1 MKKVAAKKKV
11 APSSDSEQSVGYSSS
26 DFETS
31 DGYSSS
37 ENESDTEQSAPPQV
51 IGGLSEYE
59 LLRAKNVARNNA
71 RLAELGLGIESK
83 EAKTKVVKKR
93 KLLPVDEPLRV
104 LPARKRKSTSY
115 NIDYIEDVY

>member
-1 MKKVAAKKKV
+1 LV
-11 APSSDSEQSVGYSSS
+11 
-26 DFETS
+26 
-31 DGYSSS
+31 
-37 ENESDTEQSAPPQV
+37 PPQV

-93 KLLPVDEPLRV
+93 KSLPIDEPLRV
-104 LPARKRKSTSY
+104 LPGRKRKATSY
-115 NIDYIEDVY
+115 NTDYIEDVY